1 MNVLGIS
8 EGFHDAG
15 VCLLVNKRIHF
26 ASHSERHS
34 RIKNDRWSHS
44 NQYPKV
50 PERKPHVVAYYEKPY
65 CKNRPRGH
73 TISIFHITSAMLQ
86 QGTTLHRLM
95 IATFW

>member
-44 NQYPKV
+44 KQYPII
-50 PERKPHVVAYYEKPY
+50 PERKPHVVAYYEKPF
-65 CKNRPRGH
+65 CKNLRRQINAINPGQVKR
-73 TISIFHITSAMLQ
+73 SRSKRLFVLQ
-86 QGTTLHRLM
+86 
-95 IATFW
+95 